1 MPLMKNTLFAV
12 LAVVALTA
20 ITIAQSPVRPG
31 RWEVT
36 MQMQMAGSPIQ
47 MPEMKTTRCITPEDA
62 KDPSRSLPS
71 GPEGRGGQKPDC
83 KMADYKVSGN
93 TATWKMVCTSPQP
106 MTATNE
112 MTFTDDSYTGT
123 MKMDSRDGQM
133 TMKMAGKRVGDCK

>member
-1 MPLMKNTLFAV
+1 MKTTFVGALAV
-12 LAVVALTA
+12 LAIVATVF
-20 ITIAQSPVRPG
+20 AQGPIRPG
-31 RWEVT
+31 QWDVT

-47 MPEMKTTRCITPEDA
+47 MPEMKTSRCVTPEDA

-71 GPEGRGGQKPDC
+71 GPQGRGSQKSDC
-83 KMADYKVSGN
+83 KMADYKTSGN

-106 MTATNE
+106 TTINGE

-123 MKMDSRDGQM
+123 MKMDSAQGPM